1 MDFPQQNPVAAS
13 FEEVGDPDGFPVVF
27 HNGTPCSR
35 LLPEWWDGRARQR
48 NLRILSSDRPGY
60 GNRPALPGRTIA
72 DEVMAVAAAL
82 DDLGVERFA
91 SWGGSGGGP
100 YALGCGALL
109 GERVVAIA
117 SVAGNPP
124 ADQAKRDEYAVEVE
138 AIGQSPVNR
147 QPLLESYEPDA
158 APMRGWDVPTLLE
171 SWSDSLSPP
180 DKQALGDGQTGAYLL
195 RAVQEAIRP
204 GVEGWVDDNLAYVSP
219 WGFDLGDI
227 HQPVSIWH
235 GDQDLMVPISD
246 SEACVAAIPHA
257 EFTVVPDTGHPSL
270 IFRHTEPVMDWLAAH
285 TEAH

>member
-1 MDFPQQNPVAAS
+1 MDFPQHNPVAAS

-91 SWGGSGGGP
+91 SWGGSEGGP

-117 SVAGNPP
+117 SVAGSPP

-158 APMRGWDVPTLLE
+158 APDARVGRPDPARELE
-171 SWSDSLSPP
+171 RQSLAP
-180 DKQALGDGQTGAYLL
+180 GQTGAWR
-195 RAVQEAIRP
+195 RANR
-204 GVEGWVDDNLAYVSP
+204 GVPPSSRAR
-219 WGFDLGDI
+219 GD
-227 HQPVSIWH
+227 PTRCR
-235 GDQDLMVPISD
+235 GM
-246 SEACVAAIPHA
+246 
-257 EFTVVPDTGHPSL
+257 G
-270 IFRHTEPVMDWLAAH
+270 R
-285 TEAH
+285 